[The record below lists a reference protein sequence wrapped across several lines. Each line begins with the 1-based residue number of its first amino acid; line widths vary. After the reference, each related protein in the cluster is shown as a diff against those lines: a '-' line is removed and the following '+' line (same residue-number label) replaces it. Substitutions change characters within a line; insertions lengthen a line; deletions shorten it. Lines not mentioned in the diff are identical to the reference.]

1 MPLLC
6 NDKLN
11 CLAVCLKQRKP
22 IISLW
27 KTRLQTAKRF
37 GLKVMNYKTALLSA
51 AAATLL
57 PTAIAQEASNNENKQ
72 DTVLVTSTRALSLQE
87 VTSSFSLIDA
97 DALNLRNST
106 LIADQLRTV
115 PGLGVSRAGSL
126 GGLTQIRIRGGEGNH
141 TMLLVDDIEVS
152 SPISGETNF
161 GLWSGLNV
169 DRIEIARGEQS
180 SIYGSGAIGGVI
192 AITTDRDAQ
201 GGEGQIEL
209 GSFESYR
216 GNFNVSGNNN
226 IGNIGF
232 NASTSKTDGVDTSG
246 NGGQKDGSQDQA
258 YTAYGSLTP
267 SEDWKLSS
275 LLSYRNAEVD
285 FDADTDFD
293 GLLNDVDRSSETDQ
307 YIVGFALKADVAGI
321 KHNARASFNQVTINT
336 QHDGVFQNETDGK
349 RYKLAYLPSY
359 RLGSPVKS
367 VTVTGIL
374 DWEKTEYERVDT
386 NTDFGDPNQQQ
397 DFQTLG
403 FGTEILTRLHDF
415 VLNASIRRDDNQNKF
430 DDTTTWRIGAA
441 FNLPIDGKVRASIG
455 TGIKNPTFT
464 EQFGFTP
471 ASFVGNPDLKPE
483 KSQSWE
489 IGYDQSLGPVTASL
503 TYFEADLEDEIYTSF
518 SFNPDT
524 FAFNSTALNR
534 TGDSF
539 RSGVEFALDWQI
551 LDSLN
556 LTTTFSDITS
566 ENDAGEDEIRVPD
579 QTASLSLGWQ
589 SENID
594 GLRAGMAI
602 DYVGEQKDKN
612 FGAFPATDVELD
624 AYSLVSAN
632 VEFPVSGRLSVT
644 LRGENLLDEKAQ
656 DIFGYHSTGIGG
668 FVGLRLR

>member
-1 MPLLC
+1 
-6 NDKLN
+6 
-11 CLAVCLKQRKP
+11 
-22 IISLW
+22 
-27 KTRLQTAKRF
+27 
-37 GLKVMNYKTALLSA
+37 MNYKTALLSA

-57 PTAIAQEASNNENKQ
+57 PAAIAQEADVDQSTQ
-72 DTVLVTSTRALSLQE
+72 DTILVTSTRALSIEE
-87 VTSSFSLIDA
+87 VTSSFSIIDA
-97 DALNLRNST
+97 EALNLRNST
-106 LIADQLRTV
+106 LIADQLRLV
-115 PGLGVSRAGSL
+115 PGLGISRAGAQ
-126 GGLTQIRIRGGEGNH
+126 GGLTQIRVRGGEGNH
-141 TMLLVDDIEVS
+141 TMLLVDGIEVS
-152 SPISGETNF
+152 SPIGGETNF

-192 AITTDRDAQ
+192 AVTTDRDAQ
-201 GGEGQIEL
+201 GGEGQIEV
-209 GSFESYR
+209 GSFDSYR
-216 GNFNVSGNNN
+216 GNVNISGSNKF
-226 IGNIGF
+226 GNIGF
-232 NASTSKTDGVDTSG
+232 NASTFKSDGVDTSG

-258 YTAYGSLTP
+258 YMAYGTLSP
-267 SEDWKLSS
+267 SDNWELSS
-275 LLSYRNAEVD
+275 LLGYRNAEVD
-285 FDADTDFD
+285 FDSDTDFD
-293 GLLNDVDRSSETDQ
+293 GFLNDVDRSSETDQ
-307 YIVGFALKADVAGI
+307 YIVGFALEADAAGI
-321 KHNARASFNQVTINT
+321 KHNARASFNQVTIDT
-336 QHDGVFQNETDGK
+336 EHDDIFQNDTDGK

-359 RLGSPVKS
+359 KFGSALKS
-367 VTVTGIL
+367 ITVTGIL

-386 NTDFGDPNQQQ
+386 NTTFGDPNQQQ
-397 DFQTLG
+397 TFQTLG
-403 FGTEILTRLHDF
+403 FGAEALTRLNDF
-415 VLNASIRRDDNQNKF
+415 VLNASIRRDDNQDKF
-430 DDTTTWRIGAA
+430 EDATTWRVGAA
-441 FNLPIDGKVRASIG
+441 YNLPIDGKVRASVG
-455 TGIKNPTFT
+455 TGVKNPTFT

-489 IGYDQSLGPVTASL
+489 VGYDQILGPVTASL

-534 TGDSF
+534 TGDSS

-551 LDSLN
+551 MDSLN
-556 LTTTFSDITS
+556 LTTAFSDITS
-566 ENDAGEDEIRVPD
+566 ENDSGEDEIRVPA

-594 GLRAGMAI
+594 GLRAGLAI

-612 FGAFPATDVELD
+612 FGTFPATDVELD

-632 VEFPVSGRLSVT
+632 VEIPVSNRLSVT

>member
-1 MPLLC
+1 
-6 NDKLN
+6 
-11 CLAVCLKQRKP
+11 
-22 IISLW
+22 
-27 KTRLQTAKRF
+27 
-37 GLKVMNYKTALLSA
+37 MNYKTALLSA

-57 PTAIAQEASNNENKQ
+57 PAAIAQEADVDQSTQ
-72 DTVLVTSTRALSLQE
+72 DTILVTSTRALSIEE
-87 VTSSFSLIDA
+87 VTSSFSIIDA
-97 DALNLRNST
+97 EALNLRNST
-106 LIADQLRTV
+106 LIADQLRLV
-115 PGLGVSRAGSL
+115 PGLGISRAGAQ
-126 GGLTQIRIRGGEGNH
+126 GGLTQIRVRGGEGNH
-141 TMLLVDDIEVS
+141 TMLLVDGIEVS
-152 SPISGETNF
+152 SPVGGETNF

-169 DRIEIARGEQS
+169 DRVEIARGEQS

-192 AITTDRDAQ
+192 AVTTDRDAQ
-201 GGEGQIEL
+201 GGEGQIEV
-209 GSFESYR
+209 GSFDSYR
-216 GNFNVSGNNN
+216 GNVNISGNNDL
-226 IGNIGF
+226 GNIGF
-232 NASTSKTDGVDTSG
+232 NASTFKSDGVDTSG

-258 YTAYGSLTP
+258 YTAYGSLSP
-267 SEDWKLSS
+267 SDNWELSS
-275 LLSYRNAEVD
+275 LLGYRNAEVD
-285 FDADTDFD
+285 FDSDTDFD
-293 GLLNDVDRSSETDQ
+293 GFLNDVDRSSETDQ
-307 YIVGFALKADVAGI
+307 YIVGFALEADAAGI

-359 RLGSPVKS
+359 KFGSALKS

-386 NTDFGDPNQQQ
+386 STAFGDPNQQQ
-397 DFQTLG
+397 DFKTLG
-403 FGTEILTRLHDF
+403 FGTEVLTRLHDF
-415 VLNASIRRDDNQNKF
+415 VLNASIRRDDNQDKF
-430 DDTTTWRIGAA
+430 EDATTWRVGAA
-441 FNLPIDGKVRASIG
+441 YNLPIDGKVRASVG
-455 TGIKNPTFT
+455 TGVKNPTFT

-489 IGYDQSLGPVTASL
+489 VGYDQILGPVTASL

-534 TGDSF
+534 TGDSS

-551 LDSLN
+551 MDSLN
-556 LTTTFSDITS
+556 LTTAFSDITS
-566 ENDAGEDEIRVPD
+566 ENDSGEDEIRVPD

-589 SENID
+589 SANID
-594 GLRAGMAI
+594 GLRAGLAI

-612 FGAFPATDVELD
+612 FGTFPATDVELD

-632 VEFPVSGRLSVT
+632 VEIPVSDRLSVT

>member
-1 MPLLC
+1 
-6 NDKLN
+6 
-11 CLAVCLKQRKP
+11 
-22 IISLW
+22 
-27 KTRLQTAKRF
+27 
-37 GLKVMNYKTALLSA
+37 MNYKTALLSA

-57 PTAIAQEASNNENKQ
+57 PAAIAQEADVDQSTQ
-72 DTVLVTSTRALSLQE
+72 DTILVTSTRALSIEE
-87 VTSSFSLIDA
+87 VTSSFSIIDA
-97 DALNLRNST
+97 EALNLRNST
-106 LIADQLRTV
+106 LIADQLRLV
-115 PGLGVSRAGSL
+115 PGLGISRAGAQ
-126 GGLTQIRIRGGEGNH
+126 GGLTQIRVRGGEGNH
-141 TMLLVDDIEVS
+141 TMLLVDGIEVS
-152 SPISGETNF
+152 SPVGGETNF

-169 DRIEIARGEQS
+169 DRVEIARGEQS

-192 AITTDRDAQ
+192 AVTTDRDAQ
-201 GGEGQIEL
+201 GGEGQIEV
-209 GSFESYR
+209 GSFDSYR
-216 GNFNVSGNNN
+216 GNVNISGNNDL
-226 IGNIGF
+226 GNIGF
-232 NASTSKTDGVDTSG
+232 NASTFKSDGVDTSG

-258 YTAYGSLTP
+258 YTVYGSLSP
-267 SEDWKLSS
+267 SDNWELSS
-275 LLSYRNAEVD
+275 LLGYRNAEVD
-285 FDADTDFD
+285 FDSDTDFD
-293 GLLNDVDRSSETDQ
+293 GFLNDVDRSSETDQ
-307 YIVGFALKADVAGI
+307 YIVGFALEADAAGI

-359 RLGSPVKS
+359 KFGSALKS

-386 NTDFGDPNQQQ
+386 STAFGDPNQQQ
-397 DFQTLG
+397 DFKTLG
-403 FGTEILTRLHDF
+403 FGTEVLTRLHDF
-415 VLNASIRRDDNQNKF
+415 ILNASIRRDDNQDKF
-430 DDTTTWRIGAA
+430 EDATTWRVGAA
-441 FNLPIDGKVRASIG
+441 YNLPIDGKVRASVG
-455 TGIKNPTFT
+455 TGVKNPTFT

-489 IGYDQSLGPVTASL
+489 VGYDQILGPITASL

-534 TGDSF
+534 TGDSS

-551 LDSLN
+551 MDSLN
-556 LTTTFSDITS
+556 LTTAFSDITS
-566 ENDAGEDEIRVPD
+566 ENDSGEDEIRVPD

-594 GLRAGMAI
+594 GLRAGLAI

-612 FGAFPATDVELD
+612 FGTFPATDVDLD

-632 VEFPVSGRLSVT
+632 VEIPVSDRLSVT

>member
-1 MPLLC
+1 
-6 NDKLN
+6 
-11 CLAVCLKQRKP
+11 
-22 IISLW
+22 
-27 KTRLQTAKRF
+27 
-37 GLKVMNYKTALLSA
+37 MNYKTALLSA

-57 PTAIAQEASNNENKQ
+57 PAAIAQEADVDQSTQ
-72 DTVLVTSTRALSLQE
+72 DTILVTSTRALSIEE
-87 VTSSFSLIDA
+87 VTSSFSIIDA
-97 DALNLRNST
+97 EALNLRNST
-106 LIADQLRTV
+106 LIADQLRLV
-115 PGLGVSRAGSL
+115 PGLGISRAGAQ
-126 GGLTQIRIRGGEGNH
+126 GGLTQIRVRGGEGNH
-141 TMLLVDDIEVS
+141 TMLLVDGIEVS
-152 SPISGETNF
+152 SPVGGETNF

-169 DRIEIARGEQS
+169 DRVEIARGEQS

-192 AITTDRDAQ
+192 AVTTDRDAQ
-201 GGEGQIEL
+201 GGEGQIEV
-209 GSFESYR
+209 GSFDSYR
-216 GNFNVSGNNN
+216 GNVNISGNNDL
-226 IGNIGF
+226 GNIGF
-232 NASTSKTDGVDTSG
+232 NASTFKSDGVDTSG

-258 YTAYGSLTP
+258 YTVYGSLSP
-267 SEDWKLSS
+267 SDNWELSS
-275 LLSYRNAEVD
+275 LLGYRNAEVD
-285 FDADTDFD
+285 FDSDTDFD
-293 GLLNDVDRSSETDQ
+293 GFLNDVDRSSETDQ
-307 YIVGFALKADVAGI
+307 YIVGFALEADAAGI

-359 RLGSPVKS
+359 KFGSALKS

-386 NTDFGDPNQQQ
+386 STAFGDPNQQQ
-397 DFQTLG
+397 DFKTLG
-403 FGTEILTRLHDF
+403 FGTEVLTRLHDF
-415 VLNASIRRDDNQNKF
+415 ILNASIRRDDNQDKF
-430 DDTTTWRIGAA
+430 EDATTWRVGAA
-441 FNLPIDGKVRASIG
+441 YNLPIDGKVRASVG
-455 TGIKNPTFT
+455 TGVKNPTFT

-489 IGYDQSLGPVTASL
+489 VGYDQILGPITASL

-534 TGDSF
+534 TGDSS

-551 LDSLN
+551 MDSLN
-556 LTTTFSDITS
+556 LTTAFSDITS
-566 ENDAGEDEIRVPD
+566 ENDSGKDEIRVPD

-594 GLRAGMAI
+594 GLRAGLAI

-612 FGAFPATDVELD
+612 FGTFPATDVDLD

-632 VEFPVSGRLSVT
+632 VEIPVSDRLSVT